1 MKKMTLN
8 LRLPVLIGAL
18 FILLAGC
25 SSDDNTPAAGNDLVG
40 GTWTISQ
47 VDLVYTVGAQS
58 LKDYLVNVEGFT
70 PEEADAA
77 IAIFEGFLLDE
88 LDGTIPFNA
97 NNTYDS
103 NFGGSPDDGIW
114 SLSADGKTLTLDA
127 GTIDE
132 SIITVNSL
140 TGSTVSLTFSEDFTE
155 DVDDDPNTPDV
166 TFDAE
171 ATLTLTK

>member
-1 MKKMTLN
+1 MKKMTPN

-25 SSDDNTPAAGNDLVG
+25 SSDDGTPAPVSDLVG
-40 GTWTISQ
+40 GTWTVSN

-58 LKDYLVNVEGFT
+58 LKDYLVNVEGYT
-70 PEEADAA
+70 PAEADFA
-77 IAIFEGFLLDE
+77 IAFLEVLLLDE
-88 LDGTIPFNA
+88 LDGTISFNA
-97 NNTYDS
+97 NNTYNS
-103 NFGGSPDDGIW
+103 NFGGSPDDGTW

-132 SIITVNSL
+132 EVVTINSL
-140 TGSTVSLTFSEDFTE
+140 TSSNCNLTISMDELE
-155 DVDDDPNTPDV
+155 DVDDDPSTPDV
-166 TFDAE
+166 LIKIE